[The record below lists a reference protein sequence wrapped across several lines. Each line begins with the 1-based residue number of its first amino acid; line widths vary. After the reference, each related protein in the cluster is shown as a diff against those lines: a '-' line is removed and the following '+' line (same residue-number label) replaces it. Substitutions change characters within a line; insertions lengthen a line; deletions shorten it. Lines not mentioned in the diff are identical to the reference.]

1 MEEYLEKIGVTK
13 DMSVAA
19 IAAQQAIFQSNMALS
34 MIKNN
39 AQAQQ
44 SMANLIAQ
52 AADSVPVSTTSGTRL
67 DINI

>member
-1 MEEYLEKIGVTK
+1 
-13 DMSVAA
+13 MSVAA

>member
-1 MEEYLEKIGVTK
+1 
-13 DMSVAA
+13 MSVAA

-34 MIKNN
+34 MIKSN

-67 DINI
+67 DISI

>member
-1 MEEYLEKIGVTK
+1 
-13 DMSVAA
+13 MSVAA

-34 MIKNN
+34 MIKSN

-52 AADSVPVSTTSGTRL
+52 AANSVPVSTTSGTRL
-67 DINI
+67 DISI